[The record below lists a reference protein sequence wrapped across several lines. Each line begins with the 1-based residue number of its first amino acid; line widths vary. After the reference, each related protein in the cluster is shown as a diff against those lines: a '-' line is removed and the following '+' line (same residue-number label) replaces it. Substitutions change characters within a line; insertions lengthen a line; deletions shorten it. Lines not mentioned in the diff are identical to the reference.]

1 MEVVPRA
8 AIRGLRLLLDLAF
21 IDGRKEEYSAY
32 LKLPSAKLK
41 RGGVLLAHSVIAPHP
56 HELAGFLREVTETRS
71 WIMVMLPVDPGV

>member
-32 LKLPSAKLK
+32 LKLLSAKLK
-41 RGGVLLAHSVIAPHP
+41 RGECCWLTA
-56 HELAGFLREVTETRS
+56 
-71 WIMVMLPVDPGV
+71 